1 MTRMNRIVTR
11 PSVAGLWTGL
21 GAKVAV
27 ALVVC
32 AGVRV
37 LVAQA
42 PPAAGAFA
50 VQVEQDANG
59 FKRLVPLAAYYGDS
73 KAKAAHLKL
82 FTEKVRPVL
91 AGQKALAD
99 GRRDVEN
106 YYNMIYFP
114 ILTQTTD
121 DALRTLSEERQRF
134 VRDHLERTTPD
145 AHALVAALAR
155 NTLANIVRDNF
166 HHTVRYNAMLIISG
180 LNDVEAVKSG
190 NPTLP
195 IPMALALPIILE
207 EFKRPENSDAI
218 KLAALLGLAWHLEWE
233 NFKPTTVAPAT
244 LKGQVIDE
252 LIKFVETKEP
262 PEGRTPEGHTWLRR
276 RAVDALAGACLTKS
290 DPKIAEAMDKLIR
303 DESEPLALRCTV
315 AQSLGE
321 MSLQAPVKL
330 DLPSLAKEL
339 GYVALSACET
349 ELTQAIKQRKD
360 ENERVARLT
369 GSYSG
374 EMTGGY
380 GGGMPGGGMPG
391 SGSPDG
397 GYGGAGGYPG
407 ATGYAG
413 PRPMAGTT
421 TGMPGGDGGYG
432 TTMAPDPSLLDPK
445 HYRFDLIRRK
455 IRQELHCVQ
464 VGLLGGEDHPR
475 PKAGAGA
482 AKKDDGAKDGGNGQD
497 KRGLFAIAKGP
508 ERQDV
513 DSVYYEVR
521 DLIDVIENRAT
532 DTFQLDRELRKKMKN
547 LENLIGKR
555 VPAAAPA
562 ADEDL
567 PTTAAAPGKAAPA
580 GKAAGGKGAPPPGK
594 GPAAPGKAGPGKM
607 TPMPAKAAPVPPK
620 SAWSRPPSFAP
631 NNVHGAVRR

>member
-1 MTRMNRIVTR
+1 MNRIANR
-11 PSVAGLWTGL
+11 PSVKGFWPAL

-50 VQVEQDANG
+50 VPVEQDANG
-59 FKRLVPLAAYYGDS
+59 NKRLVPLPAFYGD
-73 KAKAAHLKL
+73 ARARAAHNKL
-82 FTEKVRPVL
+82 FTEKIRPVL
-91 AGQKALAD
+91 TGQRPLAD

-134 VRDHLERTTPD
+134 VRDHLERSTPE
-145 AHALVAALAR
+145 ARAVVAALAR
-155 NTLANIVRDNF
+155 NTLANIVRDSF

-180 LNDVEAVKSG
+180 LNDQEAIKSG

-195 IPMALALPIILE
+195 IPMATALPIILE

-233 NFKPTTVAPAT
+233 NFKPTTVPPAAR
-244 LKGQVIDE
+244 KGDVIDE

-262 PEGRTPEGHTWLRR
+262 PEGRTADGHTWLRR

-290 DPKIAEAMDKLIR
+290 DPKIAEVMDKLIR
-303 DESEPLALRCTV
+303 DESEPLALRCAV
-315 AQSLGE
+315 AQALGE
-321 MSLQAPVKL
+321 MSLQAPAKL
-330 DLPSLAKEL
+330 NVPSLAKEL

-349 ELTQAIKQRKD
+349 ELTQAIKHRKD
-360 ENERVARLT
+360 EDERVARLT
-369 GSYSG
+369 GTYSG
-374 EMTGGY
+374 EMGSGGY
-380 GGGMPGGGMPG
+380 GGGMPGGGMTG
-391 SGSPDG
+391 MMGSPDG
-397 GYGGAGGYPG
+397 GAYPG
-407 ATGYAG
+407 GPGSYTG
-413 PRPMAGTT
+413 PRPMGGTT
-421 TGMPGGDGGYG
+421 AGMPGEYG
-432 TTMAPDPSLLDPK
+432 ATAPDPSMYDPK

-464 VGLLGGEDHPR
+464 IGLLGGEDHPR
-475 PKAGAGA
+475 PKASAAA

-497 KRGLFAIAKGP
+497 KRGLFAVAKGN
-508 ERQDV
+508 EKQVV

-562 ADEDL
+562 SDEDL
-567 PTTAAAPGKAAPA
+567 PTVAAPGKAAPP
-580 GKAAGGKGAPPPGK
+580 GKAAAGKGAPPPGK
-594 GPAAPGKAGPGKM
+594 APAVPAKTAPPKV

-620 SAWSRPPSFAP
+620 TAWRSPPRFAP